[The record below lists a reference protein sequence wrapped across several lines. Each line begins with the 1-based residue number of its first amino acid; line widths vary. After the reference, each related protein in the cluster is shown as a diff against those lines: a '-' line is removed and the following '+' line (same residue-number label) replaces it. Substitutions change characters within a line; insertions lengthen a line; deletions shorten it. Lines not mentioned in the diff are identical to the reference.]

1 MMECREPCT
10 VFSPI
15 FLLRK
20 APENQEEEEEEREE
34 LNQSEEPEAAEGSAA
49 GP

>member
-1 MMECREPCT
+1 MECWEPCA

-20 APENQEEEEEEREE
+20 APENQEEEEEEEREE